1 MEEMEGGLRDDDDTS
16 RACNSRIIEMVQVK
30 HSPDDEKSLTFPSI
44 TISVSSYR
52 WRCLTSREMILS
64 TFGRSSIEAAAEDED
79 GEEEREDRVN
89 KVDLTHVHLK
99 GRDGMRQGQGQDDDE
114 REGGL

>member
-1 MEEMEGGLRDDDDTS
+1 
-16 RACNSRIIEMVQVK
+16 
-30 HSPDDEKSLTFPSI
+30 
-44 TISVSSYR
+44 
-52 WRCLTSREMILS
+52 MILS
-64 TFGRSSIEAAAEDED
+64 TFGRSSIEAAED
-79 GEEEREDRVN
+79 GEEREDRVN

>member
-1 MEEMEGGLRDDDDTS
+1 
-16 RACNSRIIEMVQVK
+16 
-30 HSPDDEKSLTFPSI
+30 
-44 TISVSSYR
+44 
-52 WRCLTSREMILS
+52 MILS

-79 GEEEREDRVN
+79 GEEERVDRVN